1 MHTVSFPKLGLS
13 FDLNPVAFSIG
24 SINVTW
30 YGIIIAAGILLA
42 LLMAFKNCKRFGVNG
57 DKLVD
62 VVIGG
67 LIGAAAIVLIG
78 QLGYVAAISGMV
90 LGYCTIG
97 GYRRGAGKLS
107 ALGIAVSVV
116 VMLAAVYLGN
126 RMDIAIAASRELDLS
141 FGQAFAWMHELVDA
155 DAYRSNLITLY
166 LFSAIGAVP
175 AAFSAHKIAKE
186 KGRVY
191 RIGE

>member
-67 LIGAAAIVLIG
+67 LIGGVVGARAYYVIFSWDQYKDNLSAIWHTWEGGMAIYGGVIGAFLVGGIIARIHKMRILPVMDLAALGFLIG
-78 QLGYVAAISGMV
+78 
-90 LGYCTIG
+90 
-97 GYRRGAGKLS
+97 
-107 ALGIAVSVV
+107 
-116 VMLAAVYLGN
+116 
-126 RMDIAIAASRELDLS
+126 
-141 FGQAFAWMHELVDA
+141 
-155 DAYRSNLITLY
+155 
-166 LFSAIGAVP
+166 
-175 AAFSAHKIAKE
+175 
-186 KGRVY
+186 
-191 RIGE
+191 

>member
-1 MHTVSFPKLGLS
+1 M
-13 FDLNPVAFSIG
+13 
-24 SINVTW
+24 
-30 YGIIIAAGILLA
+30 
-42 LLMAFKNCKRFGVNG
+42 
-57 DKLVD
+57 
-62 VVIGG
+62 
-67 LIGAAAIVLIG
+67 LIG